1 MIQQLFSITFVVVV
15 VAAATE
21 LIHPVMR
28 NLWVTGG

>member
-15 VAAATE
+15 AATE
-21 LIHPVMR
+21 SIHPVMR